1 MKLLWILYRGQKR
14 TRYILFLSLGTR
26 NGKVSG
32 LDARLVDDAS
42 RQKLLGDKA
51 FRKLSLDAKLKWLKR
66 YCPGTMKAAYRE
78 LRQDKI
84 ASSQEYKIKS

>member
-26 NGKVSG
+26 NDKIAG
-32 LDARLVDDAS
+32 LDAKLVDDAS
-42 RQKLLGDKA
+42 REKILTTEAFGD
-51 FRKLSLDAKLKWLKR
+51 LSLDAKIKWLKR

-78 LRQDKI
+78 LIQNCI
-84 ASSQEYKIKS
+84 VSSTEYKMN